1 MTAPQPKKHELNRA
15 LADAVREI
23 GRLDTPQDMEQRGV
37 RRVRRISMQDISRMI
52 EKAVNRT
59 IMERT
64 LGVDA
69 AEMQLL
75 FDRAQVGLVGIMK
88 GVEEVEATRGAVAES
103 QRELLAEIDEM
114 RRDQKVANADHPL
127 ELDDP
132 IAVQMRDAIRDCFL
146 RTGVNTPE
154 GRAAERDLF
163 ARAFALLEA
172 LRRRAAEAAA
182 ASRDVE
188 IDRLDRRIHKLVD
201 SLETTEAA
209 LKRVAAMKNVDLG
222 IASLYRVVQ
231 GLATDESNVEL
242 KKEMMSLI
250 FKANLDLQKKPAVT
264 T

>member
-1 MTAPQPKKHELNRA
+1 MSAPQPKKHELNRA
-15 LADAVREI
+15 LAEAVREI

-37 RRVRRISMQDISRMI
+37 RRVRRISMQEISRMI

-88 GVEEVEATRGAVAES
+88 GVEEVEATRGAVAAS

-114 RRDQKVANADHPL
+114 RRDQREAVEDAPL
-127 ELDDP
+127 DIDDP
-132 IAVQMRDAIRDCFL
+132 IVMQMRDAIRDCFL
-146 RTGVNTPE
+146 KTGVNTPE
-154 GRAAERDLF
+154 GKSAERELF
-163 ARAFALLEA
+163 ARAFALLES
-172 LRRRAAEAAA
+172 LRRRAATAAA
-182 ASRDVE
+182 AKHASE
-188 IDRLDRRIHKLVD
+188 IDRLDRRIHKLVE
-201 SLETTEAA
+201 SLETTESA

-231 GLATDESNVEL
+231 GLASDESNAEL
-242 KKEMMSLI
+242 KKQMMSLI
-250 FKANLDLQKKPAVT
+250 FKANLEIQKPAVAS
-264 T
+264 